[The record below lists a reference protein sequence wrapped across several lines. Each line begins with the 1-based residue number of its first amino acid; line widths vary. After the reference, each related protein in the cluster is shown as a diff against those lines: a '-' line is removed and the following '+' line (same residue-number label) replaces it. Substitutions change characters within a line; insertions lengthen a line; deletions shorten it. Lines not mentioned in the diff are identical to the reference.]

1 MRARHDTSDARDRG
15 EQSDCSS
22 AVYETL
28 VGVLDFGLTP
38 QQALELPRF
47 LPSGRGAGARREFTV
62 DVEGGFSP
70 AVVSRLREMGYNLN
84 VISLA
89 GEPRMGYGAAI
100 SLGKGAVTAG
110 ADPRRSGAAG
120 AIP

>member
-1 MRARHDTSDARDRG
+1 VLAVGAAGNAWIT
-15 EQSDCSS
+15 S
-22 AVYETL
+22 AVYQTL

-47 LPSGRGAGARREFTV
+47 LPQGRGGGGGGRRELVV
-62 DVEGGFSP
+62 DVEGGFAP
-70 AVVSRLREMGYNLN
+70 AAVRRLRAMGYNLN

-100 SLGKGAVTAG
+100 SLGRGTVTAG

-120 AIP
+120 AVP

>member
-1 MRARHDTSDARDRG
+1 
-15 EQSDCSS
+15 
-22 AVYETL
+22 
-28 VGVLDFGLTP
+28 LDFGLTP

-47 LPSGRGAGARREFTV
+47 LPSGRGAGARRELVV

-70 AVVSRLREMGYNLN
+70 TVMRRLQEMGYTLN

-100 SLGKGAVTAG
+100 SLGRGSVTAG